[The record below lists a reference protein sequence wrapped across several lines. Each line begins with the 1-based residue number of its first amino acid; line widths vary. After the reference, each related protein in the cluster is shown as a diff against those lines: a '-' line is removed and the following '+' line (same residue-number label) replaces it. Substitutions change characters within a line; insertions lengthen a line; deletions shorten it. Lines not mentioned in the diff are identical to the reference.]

1 MSKKFGDISK
11 ATGKPIYVVIDD
23 TISERTVPS
32 SKALKP
38 IEKCSFHKSH
48 LKGKTVYEHQLVT
61 VMLICDDVVMTY
73 SISIYDKKIKSK
85 IQMTI
90 ELIKSL
96 PSPVNE
102 GYVLCDSWYSCKK
115 IFKLLKKQVPI
126 M

>member
-1 MSKKFGDISK
+1 MPTKHNRGEKNVQSLNYNRII
-11 ATGKPIYVVIDD
+11 IYNQILQKNKIF
-23 TISERTVPS
+23 T
-32 SKALKP
+32 
-38 IEKCSFHKSH
+38 SH
-48 LKGKTVYEHQLVT
+48 LKGKTVYGHQLVT
-61 VMLICDDVVMTY
+61 VMLICDDVVMPY

-115 IFKLLKKQVPI
+115 IFKLLKKQVSI